1 MMNNSYHTNLMAEID
16 KMMII
21 ADKQV
26 EAEIITDKQY
36 RKIMF
41 LLIDKSENYIQSL
54 EKIDIPKIEVKN
66 FRSIDLF
73 NLTKVLFCTG

>member
-1 MMNNSYHTNLMAEID
+1 MMNNSYHANLMAEID

-54 EKIDIPKIEVKN
+54 EKIEIPKIEVKN